1 MTHMQLA
8 GRRTSTGAQAE
19 RLERLLRAA
28 AAYARQSMSR
38 CTATHE
44 CADSRTS
51 APTSEPSAAA
61 GDLRAIVGA
70 LLTYGL
76 IVAVLMLVISAT
88 TWAIAS
94 SSGSWHTAQKAKLGC
109 FVAIGGAALTGA
121 ALTWANWLLDIG
133 PHL

>member
-1 MTHMQLA
+1 MAEYLVAMAPLQGLEATV
-8 GRRTSTGAQAE
+8 GPDFGAVGV
-19 RLERLLRAA
+19 
-28 AAYARQSMSR
+28 
-38 CTATHE
+38 
-44 CADSRTS
+44 
-51 APTSEPSAAA
+51 A
-61 GDLRAIVGA
+61 GDLGLIVGA

-76 IVAVLMLVISAT
+76 IVAVLMLIVSAT

-109 FVAIGGAALTGA
+109 FVATGGAVLTGA

>member
-1 MTHMQLA
+1 M
-8 GRRTSTGAQAE
+8 
-19 RLERLLRAA
+19 
-28 AAYARQSMSR
+28 
-38 CTATHE
+38 TATLRL
-44 CADSRTS
+44 SRS
-51 APTSEPSAAA
+51 VGPDFGAVGGA

-76 IVAVLMLVISAT
+76 IVAVLMLVVSAT

-109 FVAIGGAALTGA
+109 FVAHRRRDPHRRRARPGRTGCWTSA
-121 ALTWANWLLDIG
+121 

>member
-1 MTHMQLA
+1 MTRLTLLIA
-8 GRRTSTGAQAE
+8 RDVGPDFGAVGG
-19 RLERLLRAA
+19 
-28 AAYARQSMSR
+28 S
-38 CTATHE
+38 
-44 CADSRTS
+44 
-51 APTSEPSAAA
+51 
-61 GDLRAIVGA
+61 GDLRMIVGA

-76 IVAVLMLVISAT
+76 IVAVLMLIISAT

>member
-1 MTHMQLA
+1 MIQSLVLA
-8 GRRTSTGAQAE
+8 DDVNPNFGAVGGSGE
-19 RLERLLRAA
+19 
-28 AAYARQSMSR
+28 
-38 CTATHE
+38 
-44 CADSRTS
+44 
-51 APTSEPSAAA
+51 
-61 GDLRAIVGA
+61 LRAIVGA

-109 FVAIGGAALTGA
+109 FVSIGGAVLTGA